1 MRRFS
6 ILAGLFLLGVAL
18 PAPRLLA
25 QTTNE
30 QEPDVDLTW
39 DVKIPLRDGVHLNA
53 TLYRPAG
60 QTGPLPVV
68 FTLTPYISDSYHP
81 RAMYFARHGYVFALV
96 DVRGRGN
103 SEGEFEPMAN
113 EGRDGHDVVEWLAAQ
128 PWSDGKVTMW
138 GGSYAGFDQWSTL
151 KEFPPHLATIVPAAA
166 AHPAIDFPFQGG
178 IYSTYIVQW
187 MTFTSGVTGN
197 GNLFGDGSFWR
208 AKYTK
213 LFQGEQSYRTLD
225 RLVGNPLKYFQK
237 WVDHPTPDA
246 YWDSMAP
253 DSADYARIAV
263 PILTI
268 TGDYDGD
275 QPGAMEYYR
284 RHMRWGS
291 AAAKATH
298 YLIVGPWDHA
308 GTRTP
313 LPDVGGLHFGPA
325 SVLDLNDL
333 HRQWYDWTMKSGA
346 KPSFLQ
352 DRVAYYVVGPG
363 AERWKYAP
371 DLESVTASRRTLY
384 LGSSGSAG
392 NVFASGRLS
401 DQTPTAST
409 AQAADRYTYDPLD
422 LRPAALEQHPSS
434 AYLMDQTAAL
444 NLFGNGLVYHTEPFP
459 EATELSGYVKL
470 VAWMSLDVPDTDF
483 QVSLYEILP
492 DGSSVLLTS
501 DALRARYRAS
511 PRVEHLVKP
520 GEILP
525 YTFDGFTFFSRRVQ
539 KGSRLRLL
547 ISSPNSIQLEK
558 NFNSGGVVAEETRRD
573 ARTAHVVLYHD
584 PAHPSHLELPI
595 GRQP

>member
-1 MRRFS
+1 MQRF
-6 ILAGLFLLGVAL
+6 LTLVGLLTLGLTL
-18 PAPRLLA
+18 PAPGHA
-25 QTTNE
+25 QASGE
-30 QEPDVDLTW
+30 QQPDVDLTW
-39 DVKIPLRDGVHLNA
+39 GVKIPLRDGVRLNA

-60 QTGPLPVV
+60 QTEPLPVV

-113 EGRDGHDVVEWLAAQ
+113 EGADGHDVVEWLAKQ
-128 PWSDGKVTMW
+128 PWSNGKVTMW

-187 MTFTSGVTGN
+187 MTFTSGATGN

-213 LFQGEQSYRTLD
+213 LFQGDRPYQALD
-225 RLVGNPLKYFQK
+225 SLVGNPLKYFHK
-237 WVDHPTPDA
+237 WVAHPTADA
-246 YWDSMAP
+246 YWDAMAP
-253 DSADYARIAV
+253 DSADYTRISV

-275 QPGAMEYYR
+275 QAGAMEYYR
-284 RHMRWGS
+284 RHMKWGS
-291 AAAKATH
+291 AAAKASH
-298 YLIVGPWDHA
+298 YLIIGPWDHA

-313 LPDVGGLHFGPA
+313 LPDVGGLHFGPT

-346 KPSFLQ
+346 KPEFLK

-363 AERWKYAP
+363 AEQWKYAP
-371 DLESVTASRRTLY
+371 DLQSVTASRRTLY
-384 LGSSGSAG
+384 LSSDGSAG
-392 NVFASGRLS
+392 SVFASGHLGE
-401 DQTPTAST
+401 QPPTANA

-422 LRPAALEQHPSS
+422 LRPAELEQHPSRD
-434 AYLMDQTAAL
+434 YLTDQTAAL
-444 NLFGNGLVYHTEPFP
+444 NLFGNGLVYHTDPFP
-459 EATELSGYVKL
+459 EATEVSGYVSL
-470 VAWMSLDVPDTDF
+470 VIWMSLDVPDTDF
-483 QVSLYEILP
+483 QATLYEVLP
-492 DGSSVLLTS
+492 DGSSVQLTA
-501 DALRARYRAS
+501 DALRARYRES
-511 PRVEHLVKP
+511 RRVEHLITP
-520 GEILP
+520 GKILP
-525 YTFDGFTFFSRRVQ
+525 YTLDGFTFFSRRVS

-558 NFNSGGVVAEETRRD
+558 NFNSGGVVADETRRD

-584 PAHPSHLELPI
+584 PAHPSRLELPI
-595 GRQP
+595 GR

>member
-6 ILAGLFLLGVAL
+6 VLAGLLLLSVSL
-18 PAPRLLA
+18 PAPQLRA
-25 QTTNE
+25 QTAND

-39 DVKIPLRDGVHLNA
+39 GVKIPLRDGVRLNA

-60 QTGPLPVV
+60 QSGPLPVV

-113 EGRDGHDVVEWLAAQ
+113 EGRDGHDVVEWLAQQ

-138 GGSYAGFDQWSTL
+138 GGSYAGYDQWSTL

-246 YWDSMAP
+246 YWDAMAP

-275 QPGAMEYYR
+275 QAGAMEYYR
-284 RHMRWGS
+284 RHMRWGNP
-291 AAAKATH
+291 AAKATH

-346 KPSFLQ
+346 KPEFLE

-363 AERWKYAP
+363 AERWRYAP

-392 NVFASGRLS
+392 SVFGSGRLS
-401 DQTPTAST
+401 DQTPTASA

-422 LRPAALEQHPSS
+422 LRPAALEQHPAS

-459 EATELSGYVKL
+459 EATEVSGYVKL

-501 DALRARYRAS
+501 DGLRARYRES
-511 PRVEHLVKP
+511 PRVEHLIKP
-520 GEILP
+520 GAILP
-525 YTFDGFTFFSRRVQ
+525 YTFDGFAFFSRRVQ